1 MSIASRFIIFVFLIS
16 NVLYGQNTISI
27 NPQIP
32 MNSSNSSK
40 MKVEVWSDIMC
51 PFCYIGKRHYEAAL
65 KQFADSNRIEIEWKS
80 FQLDPTIPK
89 NPENKNNV
97 YKYLADRKGMS
108 EAQSRKMHDNV
119 VEMAKQVG
127 LSYNFD
133 NAVIAN
139 SFDAHKMIQLAKT
152 KGLGDEAEER
162 LFRAYFIEGMDFGDI
177 PTLVKIGQEIG
188 LESTE
193 IEVALL
199 SDDFA
204 YKVKSDVAEAAQL
217 GIQGVPFFVFNR
229 KYAISGAQPTESFLE
244 TMQKSFSEW
253 EKSNPKPAFEVIE
266 GPVCKPDGKCD

>member
-188 LESTE
+188 LESAE
-193 IEVALL
+193 IEAALL